1 MNRRH
6 FLSSIPLAVVGCS
19 RPAAPPVPDRTA
31 RDAHLA
37 MLANYRVPANA
48 TRTTPKAAVEVV
60 ELFPE
65 LKPLVRV
72 TVRLHPRFG
81 DEPGAGETK
90 LGGAFL
96 WPAGEEWPRC
106 PEYRTAMAAVLQLRV
121 EDAPP
126 QFPMRPKSDLFQ
138 LLWSPRGSKVGGPH
152 VVGVWRPRVDT
163 TAEPQAVGPATLDW
177 TPVPCR
183 VFPERVAEL
192 PPPELMPKQMRDK
205 IEAWKPPVEFAT
217 HLAAARG
224 TKVGG
229 WPRTAEGGPKCLSCV
244 HPMDYLLTVDSCEW
258 FAPEVARWKPVE
270 DRDED
275 GFRRAA
281 GFIFGK
287 PDSAVQVYVCRRCE
301 KWPLR
306 AVIVQPTA

>member
-6 FLSSIPLAVVGCS
+6 FLGTIPLAVAGCS
-19 RPAAPPVPDRTA
+19 RPAAPPVPHRNA

-37 MLANYRVPANA
+37 MLAGYRVPATA
-48 TRTTPKAAVEVV
+48 TRTTPKAPVDVV
-60 ELFPE
+60 ERFPE

-72 TVRLHPRFG
+72 AVRLHPRFG
-81 DEPGAGETK
+81 DEPGVGESK
-90 LGGAFL
+90 LGGRFVWTTGEA
-96 WPAGEEWPRC
+96 WPQC
-106 PEYRTAMAAVLQLRV
+106 PEHHAPMVAVLQLRA

-126 QFPMRPKSDLFQ
+126 QFPMRPKADLFQ
-138 LLWSPRGSKVGGPH
+138 LFWSPRRTKAGPPY
-152 VVGVWRPRVDT
+152 VAGVWRTSTGGDMQEIST
-163 TAEPQAVGPATLDW
+163 EAADPALV
-177 TPVPCR
+177 PVPCR

-192 PPPELMPKQMRDK
+192 PPPALMPKQMRDK
-205 IEAWKPPVEFAT
+205 VEAWTPPVPFAT
-217 HLAAARG
+217 HLSAARG

-229 WPRTAEGGPKCLSCV
+229 WPRVPDAPKCLTCV

-258 FAPEVARWKPVE
+258 TAADVVRWKPTE

-281 GFIFGK
+281 GLDFGK
-287 PDSAVQVYVCRRCE
+287 PDAAVQVYVCRRCE

-306 AVIVQPTA
+306 AAVVYPTA